1 MFNNNRD
8 LAIMFVNIY
17 LSLGGELFKDSESP
31 KIAIRNKIGIKAAD
45 VITEIKINGIQILS
59 TLMLIHKRSNKT
71 GKMVMLPL
79 VYFGLLNMLA

>member
-31 KIAIRNKIGIKAAD
+31 KIAIRNKIGIKALETMKAIAEYSNPEHFVAD
-45 VITEIKINGIQILS
+45 TQALEQNWKDGNAAFGL
-59 TLMLIHKRSNKT
+59 
-71 GKMVMLPL
+71 
-79 VYFGLLNMLA
+79 FGLLNMLA